1 LPCSVFFRTA
11 KVRTQ
16 SETGKFLKKKI
27 IGKPVNRAFFSAFND
42 RYLPQFQ
49 LKAEFSSQMKDFSY
63 ITNSHP
69 AFIESLYQEFLKNP
83 SGVDPDLRKFFEG
96 FDFAVANG
104 SAVAVN
110 GQPVAGT
117 TAIDW
122 MKEVRVYRLI
132 LGYRNKGHLL
142 AKTNPIRTRKDRGA
156 NLELSFFGLSDADL
170 DTVYQAGNLIGL
182 GATSLRNIL
191 SHLQQSYAGHVGI
204 EFKYISDQKKID
216 WLTTEMEQRFTNPVT
231 IEKQKRIL
239 EKLNEGVIFEKFLHT
254 KYIGQKRFSLEG
266 GETTIAAL
274 DAIINVSA
282 NNDVQEVVIG
292 MAHRGRL
299 NILANIMGKTYEQ
312 IFSEFEGTA
321 AIDQTMGSGD
331 VKYHM
336 GYGSEVQTVDHKAI
350 HLKLMPNPSHLE
362 AVDPV
367 VVGFARAKADVLY
380 ESDFDKLLPILIHGD
395 ASVAGQGIVYEVLQ
409 MSNLRGYYTGGTIH
423 FVINNQI
430 GFTTDFDDARSADYC
445 TSAAAMIQAPV
456 LHVNG
461 DDAEA
466 VVKCAE
472 IATRYRQEFNSDIF
486 IDMVCYLR
494 HGHNEGDD
502 PKYTQPQ
509 LYALIDKHQN
519 PREIYTQFLIEN
531 GEADAQQLAKDM
543 EKKFWG
549 DLQERLDEV
558 KQHPLPYKY
567 QQPELV
573 WKSLRKATEEDFDQ
587 SPVTAIKEEEIRRVF
602 DSLMKWPEDFK
613 PLKKVEKLLQDKIKL
628 LQTEQKID
636 WATAELMAYGSLLVD
651 GKLVRMSGQDVKRG
665 TFSHRHAVLRDEN
678 TNLEYNRLN
687 HFQEKQEKFRIY
699 NSLLSEYGVLGFEY
713 GYAMANPNAL
723 VIWEA
728 QFGDFCNGAQTM
740 IDQFIAAGEQKWQ
753 RQNGVV
759 MLLPHGYEGQGPEHS
774 SARME
779 RFLQMC
785 AELNLV
791 VTNITSAANLFHVF
805 RRQLTW
811 HFRKPLINFSPKAN
825 LRNPGTYSHI
835 SEFASSGFKEVIDD
849 NFVTAAAQVKKV
861 LLCSGK
867 LYFELAEKQQ
877 KENRTDIAIVRLE
890 QLYPLPAKQLDA
902 LYKKYNKA
910 TWFWVQEEP
919 LNMGAAGFLQM
930 NLKSINF
937 GVISRNASAATATG
951 YAKVHA
957 QEQAEII
964 DTAFGI

>member
-1 LPCSVFFRTA
+1 
-11 KVRTQ
+11 
-16 SETGKFLKKKI
+16 
-27 IGKPVNRAFFSAFND
+27 
-42 RYLPQFQ
+42 
-49 LKAEFSSQMKDFSY
+49 
-63 ITNSHP
+63 
-69 AFIESLYQEFLKNP
+69 
-83 SGVDPDLRKFFEG
+83 
-96 FDFAVANG
+96 
-104 SAVAVN
+104 
-110 GQPVAGT
+110 
-117 TAIDW
+117 
-122 MKEVRVYRLI
+122 
-132 LGYRNKGHLL
+132 
-142 AKTNPIRTRKDRGA
+142 A
-156 NLELSFFGLSDADL
+156 NLDLSFFGLSEADL
-170 DTVYQAGNLIGL
+170 NTTYQAGNLIGL
-182 GATSLRNIL
+182 GATTLKNIL
-191 SHLQQSYAGHVGI
+191 HHLNNCYASNVGI

-216 WLTTEMEQRFTNPVT
+216 WLTREMEQHFVQPLSL
-231 IEKQKRIL
+231 EKKKRVL
-239 EKLNEGVIFEKFLHT
+239 EKLNQGVMFEKFLHT

-274 DAIINVSA
+274 DAIINMAA
-282 NNDVQEVVIG
+282 NHEVQEVVIG

-299 NILANIMGKTYEQ
+299 NVLANIMGKTYEQ

-321 AIDQTMGSGD
+321 VMDQTMGSGD

-336 GYGSEVQTVDHKAI
+336 GYGSEIQTPDQKTI

-380 ESDFDKLLPILIHGD
+380 NSDFDRILPILIHGD

-423 FVINNQI
+423 YVINNQI

-445 TSAAAMIQAPV
+445 TSIASMVQAPV

-461 DDAEA
+461 DDAES

-486 IDMVCYLR
+486 IDMVCYR
-494 HGHNEGDD
+494 KHGHNEGDD

-519 PREIYTQFLIEN
+519 PREIYTQYLIQN
-531 GEADAQQLAKDM
+531 GEPDAQQLAKEM
-543 EKKFWG
+543 EKKFWA

-558 KQHPLPYKY
+558 KQNPLPYKY
-567 QQPELV
+567 QTPELV
-573 WKSLRKATEEDFDQ
+573 WKSMRKATEEDFDQ
-587 SPVTAIKEEEIRRVF
+587 SPLTAVPQEQIQRMFAK
-602 DSLMKWPEDFK
+602 LMSWPAEFK
-613 PLKKVEKLLQDKIKL
+613 PLKKVEKLLQDKTKL
-628 LQTEQKID
+628 LETEQKID
-636 WATAELMAYGSLLVD
+636 WATAELLAYGSILME
-651 GKLVRMSGQDVKRG
+651 GNIVRMSGQDVQRG
-665 TFSHRHAVLRDEN
+665 TFSHRHAILRDEN
-678 TNLEYNRLN
+678 TNKGYNRLN
-687 HFQEKQEKFRIY
+687 HFTENQESFRIY

-774 SARME
+774 SARLE

-785 AELNLV
+785 AELNMV
-791 VTNITSAANLFHVF
+791 ITNITTASNLFHAL
-805 RRQLTW
+805 RRQLAW
-811 HFRKPLINFSPKAN
+811 NFRKPMINFSPKAN
-825 LRNPGTYSHI
+825 LRNPATYSNI
-835 SEFASSGFKEVIDD
+835 TELSEGGFKEVIDD
-849 NFVTAAAQVKKV
+849 IYVENPAQVKKV

-867 LYFELAEKQQ
+867 LFFEMSDKQQ
-877 KENRTDIAIVRLE
+877 KENRNDIAIVRLE
-890 QLYPLPAKQLDA
+890 QLYPLPQKQLEA
-902 LYKKYNKA
+902 LHKKYNKA

-919 LNMGAAGFLQM
+919 LNMGAASFLQM
-930 NLKSINF
+930 NIKNINF

-957 QEQAEII
+957 AEQAEII
-964 DTAFGI
+964 NTAFDI